1 MENLETTTVKSLRN
15 SLLRY
20 VDYIVRANTSNNDN
34 YFQKADEVWD
44 NEIDPFVR
52 YKNITS
58 WERDIKNRFIDDSNV
73 RFNMSKKQADC
84 LASAFQKLNPET
96 IK

>member
-15 SLLRY
+15 SLLSYSNY
-20 VDYIVRANTSNNDN
+20 VAKANTSHNDS
-34 YFQKADEVWD
+34 FMKKAEDVWD
-44 NEIDPFVR
+44 NEIEPFVR

-58 WERDIKNRFIDDSNV
+58 WERDIQKRFLEDDNV
-73 RFNMSKKQADC
+73 RFSMSKKQADC

>member
-1 MENLETTTVKSLRN
+1 MENSETTTVKSLRN

-20 VDYIVRANTSNNDN
+20 VDYIVKANTSHNDS
-34 YFQKADEVWD
+34 FMKKAENVWD
-44 NEIDPFVR
+44 NEIGPSV
-52 YKNITS
+52 YHKNITS

>member
-20 VDYIVRANTSNNDN
+20 VDYIVKANTSNNDN

-44 NEIDPFVR
+44 NEIEPFV
-52 YKNITS
+52 YDKNITT